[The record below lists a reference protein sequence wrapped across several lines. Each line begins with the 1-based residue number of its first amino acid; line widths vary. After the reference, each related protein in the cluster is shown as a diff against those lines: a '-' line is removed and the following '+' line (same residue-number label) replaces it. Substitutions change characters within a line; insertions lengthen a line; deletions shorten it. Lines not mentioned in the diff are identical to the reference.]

1 MDTRYAN
8 TIINVARGEAIP
20 PPYGK
25 VNDFLTEPG
34 GDPKVRYGWKRLK
47 EYFEVAARYNDGHW
61 RIPGYL
67 DGVKLKNKR
76 IPQPGQSGIQWCGI
90 FATWVWIKAG
100 VPGVYWASPGIK
112 GPDVKIIAGFKGI
125 GLGDIGVQTGGL
137 VHHFIISKING
148 PPDKPGTTVE
158 TINGN
163 STYQG
168 ITTYTETALGVQLLL
183 HARQRVLWRSTE
195 DVWGVGAVQERELYP
210 LWRDFTSVLTLPPP
224 CLVQGRLLSLDRA
237 AAPLPVPSLERPFS
251 GPQTQ

>member
-1 MDTRYAN
+1 MTLSSRPLDSKAKPLGEQHVMDTRYAN

-34 GDPKVRYGWKRLK
+34 GDPNVRYGWKRLK

-137 VHHFIISKING
+137 VHHFIISKIND
-148 PPDKPGTTVE
+148 PPDKPGATVE

-168 ITTYTETALGVQLLL
+168 ITTISRPLSAFSYYYTLDSGFFGVLQKMYG
-183 HARQRVLWRSTE
+183 E
-195 DVWGVGAVQERELYP
+195 
-210 LWRDFTSVLTLPPP
+210 
-224 CLVQGRLLSLDRA
+224 
-237 AAPLPVPSLERPFS
+237 
-251 GPQTQ
+251 